1 MRAHPVATR
10 TKHAKEKKKIM
21 TRMFLN
27 RTFIQRSALTM
38 CAAAALALLA
48 ACDNSTK
55 TVVTPPITPKF
66 LYASSCGTASAKA
79 AATARLRQHQKG
91 VAHSNAPVGTG
102 GIDGYSV
109 DPTTG
114 ALTALTGSPVATGMS
129 CPEFLT
135 TDPGQKFLFVPDEGD
150 DLLHAFTVG
159 STGALTEV
167 TGSPYSQCV
176 FQLAVDPSGTYLIAP
191 DYCNNNIDV
200 YTIGSDGS
208 LAAVVGSPFA
218 ETSGNEPETVFIDP
232 SGQWVYVADVTDGP
246 GTISAFALSSAGAL
260 TEITGSPFASGQDSY
275 SITGTPDGKYL
286 YLNNLGT
293 VGSEIIGFS
302 VNATTGALTAL
313 TTPAYPGG
321 NCWDSVDVSSTVLF
335 TTDCNGNVLSSVI
348 GSDGSLTTA
357 TGSPFTAGIETW
369 PVVGDPSS
377 KFVYAGD
384 DNSPGQIFAYTYTSA
399 GVLTAVSGSPF
410 PSGTYIEGIVVT
422 H

>member
-1 MRAHPVATR
+1 MER
-10 TKHAKEKKKIM
+10 I
-21 TRMFLN
+21 
-27 RTFIQRSALTM
+27 FIQCSALTV
-38 CAAAALALLA
+38 CAAATLALLA
-48 ACDNSTK
+48 ACDNDSK
-55 TVVTPPITPKF
+55 KIVTPPITPKF

-79 AATARLRQHQKG
+79 AATSRLRHPQRG
-91 VAHSNAPVGTG
+91 VAHVSPNTVGTG
-102 GIDGYSV
+102 GVDGYSV

-114 ALTALTGSPVATGMS
+114 ALTPLTGSPVATGMS

-135 TDPGQKFLFVPDEGD
+135 TDPGQKFLFVPDEGN
-150 DLLHAFTVG
+150 DLLHAFTIG

-167 TGSPYSQCV
+167 SGSPYSQCV
-176 FQLAVDPSGTYLIAP
+176 FQLAVDPSGKYLVAP
-191 DYCNNNIDV
+191 DFCNNNIAV

-208 LAAVVGSPFA
+208 LSAVAGSPFA

-232 SGQWVYVADVTDGP
+232 TGQWVYVADVIDGP

-260 TEITGSPFASGQDSY
+260 TQITGSPFASGQDSY
-275 SITGTPDGKYL
+275 AITGTPDGKYL

-302 VNATTGALTAL
+302 VNSTTGALTAL

-321 NCWDSVDVSSTVLF
+321 NCWDSVDVSGAVLF

-357 TGSPFTAGIETW
+357 TGSPFTAGVSTW

-384 DNSPGQIFAYTYTSA
+384 DNSPGQIFAYTYTAA
-399 GVLTAVSGSPF
+399 GVLAPVSGSPF
-410 PSGTYIEGIVVT
+410 TSGTYIEGIVVT